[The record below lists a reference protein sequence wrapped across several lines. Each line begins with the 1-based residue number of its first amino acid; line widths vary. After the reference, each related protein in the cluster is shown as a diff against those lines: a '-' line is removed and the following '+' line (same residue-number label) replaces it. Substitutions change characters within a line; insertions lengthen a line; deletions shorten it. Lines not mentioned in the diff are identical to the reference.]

1 MVDLALLSQ
10 AIDQG
15 DRDKTVALTTEALAA
30 GVNPQEIVT
39 GAQEIVTGGLQAGM
53 AVVGEKYSSGEYFL
67 PDMLMAARA
76 MKAALEVMQPALEKT
91 GMPTIGRVVIGTVE
105 GDMHDIG
112 KNVVATFLSGN
123 GFEVFD
129 LGLNVSVD
137 KFMGEVKEKKPDI
150 LGMSALLT
158 TTMPVMDKVVKALEE
173 GGLRSQVKVVVGGA
187 PVTQDYADY
196 IGADGYAHDGGRA
209 VPVCRQLLGK

>member
-1 MVDLALLSQ
+1 MADMSLLAQ
-10 AIDQG
+10 ALDQG
-15 DRDKTVALTTEALAA
+15 DREKTVELTEAALESGA
-30 GVNPQEIVT
+30 NPQDII
-39 GAQEIVTGGLQAGM
+39 AKGLQVGM
-53 AVVGEKYSSGEYFL
+53 AAVGEKFSSGEYFL

-76 MKAALEVMQPALEKT
+76 MKAALEVLAPALEKT
-91 GMPTIGRVVIGTVE
+91 GIPTIGKVVIGTVE

-129 LGLNVSVD
+129 LGNNVPVQ
-137 KFMGEVKEKKPDI
+137 KFIDEVKEKKPDI

-158 TTMPVMDKVVKALEE
+158 TTMPVMGKVIKALEE
-173 GGLRSQVKVVVGGA
+173 AGLRSSVKVAVGGA
-187 PVTQDYADY
+187 PVTQDYANY

-209 VPVCRQLLGK
+209 VPVCRELIGK

>member
-1 MVDLALLSQ
+1 MFDLSLLSQ
-10 AIDQG
+10 AIDKG
-15 DRDKTVALTTEALAA
+15 DREKIIQLTTEALGADT
-30 GVNPQEIVT
+30 NPQDIIVN
-39 GAQEIVTGGLQAGM
+39 GLQAGM
-53 AVVGEKYSSGEYFL
+53 AVVGEKFSSGEYFL

-76 MKAALEVMQPALEKT
+76 MKAALEILKPALGKT
-91 GMPTIGRVVIGTVE
+91 GIPTIGKVVIGTVE

-129 LGLNVSVD
+129 LGLSVPAKKFIDEVS
-137 KFMGEVKEKKPDI
+137 EQKPDI

-158 TTMPVMDKVVKALEE
+158 TTMPVMDKVIKALAEA
-173 GGLRSQVKVVVGGA
+173 GLRSSVRVIVGGA
-187 PVTQDYADY
+187 PVTQDYANY
-196 IGADGYAHDGGRA
+196 IGADAYAHDGGKA

>member
-1 MVDLALLSQ
+1 MADMSLIAQ
-10 AIDQG
+10 AIDRG
-15 DRDKTVALTTEALAA
+15 DQDKTIELTRAALDDGA
-30 GVNPQEIVT
+30 NPQDI
-39 GAQEIVTGGLQAGM
+39 ISKGLQAGM
-53 AVVGEKYSSGEYFL
+53 AAVGEKFSSGEYFL

-76 MKAALEVMQPALEKT
+76 MKAALEVLKPVLEET
-91 GMPTIGRVVIGTVE
+91 GIPTIGKVVIGTVE

-129 LGLNVSVD
+129 LGLNVSAKQFVD
-137 KFMGEVKEKKPDI
+137 EVKEKKPDI

-158 TTMPVMDKVVKALEE
+158 TTMPVMGKVIKALED
-173 GGLRSQVKVVVGGA
+173 GGLRSSVKVVVGGA
-187 PVTQDYADY
+187 PVTQDYANY

-209 VPVCRQLLGK
+209 APMCKQLIGR

>member
-1 MVDLALLSQ
+1 MFDLSLLSQ

-15 DRDKTVALTTEALAA
+15 DREKTIQLTTEALGA
-30 GVNPQEIVT
+30 GTNPQDIIVR
-39 GAQEIVTGGLQAGM
+39 GLQAGM
-53 AVVGEKYSSGEYFL
+53 AMVGEKFSSGEYFL

-76 MKAALEVMQPALEKT
+76 MKAALEILKPALGET
-91 GMPTIGRVVIGTVE
+91 GIPTIGKVVIGTVE

-129 LGLNVSVD
+129 LGLNVPAE
-137 KFMGEVKEKKPDI
+137 KFIDEVSEKKPHI

-158 TTMPVMDKVVKALEE
+158 TTMPVMDKVIKALAET
-173 GGLRSQVKVVVGGA
+173 GLRSSVRVIVGGA
-187 PVTQDYADY
+187 PVTQDYANY
-196 IGADGYAHDGGRA
+196 IGADAYAHDGGKA